1 MRKAYIK
8 TIEDGYI
15 AGIATNACGV
25 EITEEEYNELL
36 AIIHNAPI
44 APDGYGY
51 RLREDMTWEMYEL
64 PIEEAA
70 PDKEAAATIED
81 YETALAEMG
90 VEV

>member
-15 AGIATNACGV
+15 AGIATNACGT
-25 EITEEEYNELL
+25 EITREEYETLM
-36 AIIHNAPI
+36 AIIHNVPA

-64 PIEEAA
+64 PIIEEEHEEIT
-70 PDKEAAATIED
+70 DTEALSILLGGA
-81 YETALAEMG
+81 
-90 VEV
+90 V